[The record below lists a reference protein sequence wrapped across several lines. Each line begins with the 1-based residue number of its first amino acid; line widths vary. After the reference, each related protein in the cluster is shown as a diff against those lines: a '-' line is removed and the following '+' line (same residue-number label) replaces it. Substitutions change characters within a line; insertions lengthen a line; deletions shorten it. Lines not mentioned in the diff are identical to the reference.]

1 MHIFKYNEQGGVDSD
16 ESTFTRLSASVS
28 DGNATITRRI
38 YFVADSRNEDAA
50 DVMALECFPKKYSAH
65 PRHPAYKY
73 YGNASIQPLS
83 DSSMTWYADL
93 EYTAENTN
101 SVDMNGNE
109 VTKDTPP
116 WELFPD
122 NYNISYPEVT
132 IPFTAAYDEN
142 GNIYD
147 RDGKT
152 LIPVQNS
159 AGSPLKVETV
169 RFNFKMSF
177 QFAVKKW
184 DLSNSFNFGNTINAR
199 SERICGI
206 VFPAGKA
213 LMLPIEATPVTVF
226 EEDTNKLKW
235 EYWNINVTILADP
248 TEQSLAKYIPDV
260 GHKAK
265 FKSFVFKD
273 DLIEKGVNLP
283 ETKIPSQ
290 ICRIRKTKKE
300 TFGVKNYFF
309 PTGDIV
315 FLSWEQYLL
324 LRKTYIEESKKLVE
338 AQKMDSLYEL
348 QCEQEKDIPLKN
360 GYVYTEAID
369 GHPDY
374 KGEKFN
380 ILKFRC
386 YPYKNWQKLNL
397 PKERS

>member
-1 MHIFKYNEQGGVDSD
+1 MHIFKYNGEGGTDSD
-16 ESTFTRLSASVS
+16 ESCFTRLSASVS
-28 DGNATITRRI
+28 EGNATITRRI

-93 EYTAENTN
+93 EYTAENPNTF
-101 SVDMNGNE
+101 DMNGNE

-132 IPFTAAYDEN
+132 IPLTAAYDEY
-142 GNIYD
+142 GRVYD
-147 RDGKT
+147 SNGKT
-152 LIPVQNS
+152 LVPVQNS

-177 QFAVKKW
+177 QFAVKEW
-184 DLSNSFNFGNTINAR
+184 DLSNAFNFGNTINAR

-235 EYWNINVTILADP
+235 EYWNVNITILADP

-260 GHKAK
+260 GNKAK
-265 FKSFVFKD
+265 FKSVFYKD
-273 DLIEKGVNLP
+273 ELIDYGVLLP
-283 ETKIPSQ
+283 ETSRASQ
-290 ICRIRKTKKE
+290 ICRFRKAKKE
-300 TFGVKNYFF
+300 KIGDKVHFLPV
-309 PTGDIV
+309 GDIV
-315 FLSWEQYLL
+315 YCSWEQYLD
-324 LRKTYIEESKKLVE
+324 LRKEYIAASKYLIDNK
-338 AQKMDSLYEL
+338 KMDSMYDL
-348 QCEQEKDIPLKN
+348 QCEQEKDMPLKD
-360 GYVYTEAID
+360 GYVYTQAID

-374 KGEKFN
+374 TGASYN
-380 ILKFRC
+380 VLKFRC